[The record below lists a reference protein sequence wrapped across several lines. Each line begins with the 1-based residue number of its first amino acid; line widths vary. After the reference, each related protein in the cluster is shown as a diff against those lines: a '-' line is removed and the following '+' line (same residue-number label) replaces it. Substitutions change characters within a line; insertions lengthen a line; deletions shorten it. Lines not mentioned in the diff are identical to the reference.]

1 MEKFKEIASIYYIT
15 RFDNYKLQEYTE
27 INLEKNKIFNF
38 NKVTYDDSLS
48 ENNELNFSISIIKTL
63 RTWLEK
69 SSEKYVIISTDDI
82 DYEYIDYFHFDWN
95 YLMNNLPYD
104 MDSLQLGFEDK
115 EDKLQVLRCFLH
127 PVKNSYGFGMTLM
140 KRRYVEKLVKLHYV
154 NGEYKFNYKISNVFW
169 KRYDNFITPHYFLNQ
184 SGRGYSIP
192 MFPRNPDLVNDKY
205 FKKES
210 LQNHRKLYSLW
221 WKKLRDT
228 RSLEN
233 FFCYSTIND
242 FILKVPE
249 ENESKTT
256 R

>member
-1 MEKFKEIASIYYIT
+1 
-15 RFDNYKLQEYTE
+15 
-27 INLEKNKIFNF
+27 
-38 NKVTYDDSLS
+38 
-48 ENNELNFSISIIKTL
+48 
-63 RTWLEK
+63 
-69 SSEKYVIISTDDI
+69 
-82 DYEYIDYFHFDWN
+82 
-95 YLMNNLPYD
+95 
-104 MDSLQLGFEDK
+104 
-115 EDKLQVLRCFLH
+115 
-127 PVKNSYGFGMTLM
+127 
-140 KRRYVEKLVKLHYV
+140 
-154 NGEYKFNYKISNVFW
+154 
-169 KRYDNFITPHYFLNQ
+169 
-184 SGRGYSIP
+184 

>member
-1 MEKFKEIASIYYIT
+1 MEKFKEIATIYYIT

-27 INLEKNKIFNF
+27 TNLEKNEIFNF
-38 NKVTYDDSLS
+38 NKVTYDNNFS
-48 ENNELNFSISIIKTL
+48 ENDELNFSISIIKTL

-95 YLMNNLPYD
+95 CLMNNLPYD

-115 EDKLQVLRCFLH
+115 LEILPCFLH
-127 PVKNSYGFGMTLM
+127 PVKDSYGFGMTLI
-140 KRRYVEKLVKLHYV
+140 KRRYAEKLVKLYYV
-154 NGEYKFNYKISNVFW
+154 NGEYKFNHKISNVFW
-169 KRYDNFITPHYFLNQ
+169 KRSDNFVTPHYFLNQ

-205 FKKES
+205 FMRES
-210 LQNHRKLYSLW
+210 LQNHKKLYSLW

-228 RSLEN
+228 RSLDN
-233 FFCYSTIND
+233 FFCYSTFND
-242 FILKVPE
+242 LILKLPE
-249 ENESKTT
+249 EHESKIT